1 MASGLIRV
9 LGIERDEM
17 QRVAFLIFQSIFL
30 GIFAGAFDVGA
41 QSLFLKEFSA
51 SLIPKAFAVSGGVG
65 IVLTG
70 IYSYFQ
76 PRIPFR
82 RFIQINL
89 VLVALL
95 SLALRIG
102 YGISEDRR
110 LIFAMLVLMG
120 PLTILA
126 FLGFWGTVGR
136 MFTLRQGKR
145 LFGLIDTG
153 QILGMIL
160 SFYTIPLLITFN
172 FKVANSL
179 YICFASLFAAII
191 IQWVINKRFP
201 FEHHNADTRQEPVRN
216 RFFDLFRN
224 RYTLLMVGFVVL
236 SVLSA
241 FFIHYSFLSI
251 TQINYP
257 DPDKLA
263 QFLGV
268 FMGTLMVITLLI
280 KAFVYSKLMKTY
292 GLKVALLISPAILG
306 IFTLIALA
314 IGNFYGYAAGT
325 AGFTLFFL
333 LIVSSK
339 LFTKSLKDAI
349 ENPSS
354 KVLYQTLD
362 ENIRYD
368 VQARIDG
375 TVNELAAFSSGLL
388 MAGLVMM
395 QKITIIH
402 FSFALLLIVVLWG
415 WVGVKLY
422 RAYRSSLNHSLAAFK
437 KNQNEIKAEKSDY
450 RDYLS
455 ADRTMQLSVILDL
468 VPGMWN
474 GFLSGNISRLLTH
487 ESPEIRAKA
496 AELVTRFHLLEKH
509 DEIRMVMDSLDQTQK
524 KEIEPVLRSY
534 LDRCKA
540 AKSEGKSLMLR
551 SNDPEKRIKVLAWL
565 HEHPDELQSVHLLP
579 LLRDNTG
586 EVKSAAIRFIG
597 IHGLKELGPAIIDLL
612 DDPVHYTSAYHS
624 LLFMGRQVSD
634 KLEAAYYRS
643 GVTMREK
650 KRILRIMVKTG
661 DEGIAPFLINKLD
674 EEDFDILRMVLT
686 KLRDIRYR
694 PDEII
699 RNRMVQLLHKLV
711 GLAAWNYAA
720 RFSAHAGL
728 PDTGLEEAFES
739 ELNRSYDLIFLLL
752 GILYDPGSINQIRA
766 NLESGTSEGI
776 GFAMELL
783 DIFVDENVKPFL
795 FPLLDDASFESKI
808 LSLQAEFPVEMQ
820 KPVQLLN
827 SVLNRNFNYL
837 KRSTRLLA
845 MQIAGTRDDYEPGN
859 ELLAHLFNPDEVMH
873 ETAADILQRK
883 SKNMIDLVLPRI
895 QENIRRNII
904 NHLTGN
910 GKGVL
915 MKYTALMESEIFRA
929 TDHDIV
935 LSLAGAFQVL
945 SSGSSEMVWK
955 ENPADLIIFTIL
967 PLILPSNETGSRI
980 LETHSFYRID
990 RNEGFDITQL
1000 VDKALFIRANDMQ
1013 EMIFEN
1019 EEAMLPLLNELSP
1032 ISAG

>member
-9 LGIERDEM
+9 LGIERDEL

-51 SLIPKAFAVSGGVG
+51 SLIPKAFAVSGAVG

-160 SFYTIPLLITFN
+160 SFYAIPLLITFN

-179 YICFASLFAAII
+179 YICFVSLFAAII
-191 IQWVINKRFP
+191 IQWVINKKFP
-201 FEHHNADTRQEPVRN
+201 FEHHNAETGPEPRRN
-216 RFFDLFRN
+216 RFFDLFRD

-251 TQINYP
+251 TQVNYP

-339 LFTKSLKDAI
+339 LFAKSLKDAI
-349 ENPSS
+349 ENPAS

-402 FSFALLLIVVLWG
+402 FSFALLLIVILWG
-415 WVGVKLY
+415 WVGVRLY
-422 RAYRSSLNHSLAAFK
+422 RAYRSSLNQSLAAFK
-437 KNQNEIKAEKSDY
+437 KNLNEIKAEQCDY
-450 RDYLS
+450 GDYLS
-455 ADRTMQLSVILDL
+455 TDRSLQLSVILDL

-474 GFLSGNISRLLTH
+474 GFLSGNITRLLSH
-487 ESPEIRAKA
+487 ESPGIRTKA

-509 DEIRMVMDSLDQTQK
+509 DEISKVMDSLDHLRK

-534 LDRCKA
+534 LDRCEA
-540 AKSEGKSLMLR
+540 AKDEVKSLNLR
-551 SNDPEKRIKVLAWL
+551 SNDPEQRIKVLAWL
-565 HEHPDELQSVHLLP
+565 HAHPDELQSIHLLP
-579 LLRDNTG
+579 LLRDNAS

-597 IHGLKELGPAIIDLL
+597 IHGLKELSPAVIDLL
-612 DDPVHYTSAYHS
+612 DDPVHYPGAYHS
-624 LLFMGRQVSD
+624 LIYMGWQVSD
-634 KLEAAYYRS
+634 KLESAYYRS

-650 KRILRIMVKTG
+650 QRILRVMVKTG
-661 DEGIAPFLINKLD
+661 DEGIAPYLINKLD
-674 EEDFDILRMVLT
+674 EEDFDLLRMVLT
-686 KLRDIRYR
+686 KLRDIKYR

-711 GLAAWNYAA
+711 GLAAWNLSA
-720 RFSAHAGL
+720 RFSAHSGL
-728 PDTGLEEAFES
+728 PGTGLEEAFDR
-739 ELNRSYDLIFLLL
+739 ELNRNYDLIYLLL
-752 GILYDPGSINQIRA
+752 GILYDPGTINQIRA

-795 FPLLDDASFESKI
+795 FPLLDDANIESKI
-808 LSLQAEFPVEMQ
+808 LSLQAEFPVEMV

-827 SVLNRNFNYL
+827 SVLNRNFNYI

-845 MQIAGTRDDYEPGN
+845 MQIAGSREDYEPGN
-859 ELLAHLFNPDEVMH
+859 ELAAHLFNPDEVMH
-873 ETAADILQRK
+873 ETAAAILQRK
-883 SKNMIDLVLPRI
+883 SRNMIDLLLPRI
-895 QENIRRNII
+895 PESIRYNIM
-904 NHLTGN
+904 NHLS
-910 GKGVL
+910 GKGKGIL
-915 MKYTALMESEIFRA
+915 MKYKALLESESLHA
-929 TDHDIV
+929 ADHDSV
-935 LSLAGAFQVL
+935 LSLAGAFQTL
-945 SSGSSEMVWK
+945 SSASSEMVWK
-955 ENPADLIIFTIL
+955 ESPADLIIFTLL
-967 PLILPSNETGSRI
+967 PVIFSSNETGSI
-980 LETHSFYRID
+980 NLDSNSFYRLG
-990 RNEGFDITQL
+990 RNDGFNLSYL
-1000 VDKALFIRANDMQ
+1000 VDKALFLSANALQ
-1013 EMIFEN
+1013 EMVFEK
-1019 EEAMLPLLNELSP
+1019 EEDMLPLLNELSP
-1032 ISAG
+1032 ISTG